1 MMILLSFSPKTKAL
15 VSIPLIPSHLLN
27 AQEKHTNYF
36 QTFRPTFPLR
46 SQIPTRFISMNRKG
60 LFIEKC
66 RKDDSPTHTEEEEDN
81 NGALQAVLK
90 LYDSIKNRNIMELS
104 EVFGD
109 DCQCGCNF
117 IPFFRSFRGK
127 KQVLAFFSYLMRSL
141 GSNIEF
147 VVQPTLQDG
156 MNVGV
161 SWRLEWNKKR
171 VPLGKGFS
179 FHICQVYQGKVLI
192 SNVEMFME
200 SLLRTEE
207 IVLKLVAS
215 MIRLMEKKS
224 SFVFVE
230 GKISKRAIYSL
241 LALLL
246 GASLLFFS

>member
-1 MMILLSFSPKTKAL
+1 
-15 VSIPLIPSHLLN
+15 
-27 AQEKHTNYF
+27 
-36 QTFRPTFPLR
+36 
-46 SQIPTRFISMNRKG
+46 MNRKG

-161 SWRLEWNKKR
+161 SWRL
-171 VPLGKGFS
+171 GKQRGDVHGITTPYRRNCTEIGGF
-179 FHICQVYQGKVLI
+179 YDKANG
-192 SNVEMFME
+192 
-200 SLLRTEE
+200 
-207 IVLKLVAS
+207 
-215 MIRLMEKKS
+215 EKKFLCICRGIKPFS
-224 SFVFVE
+224 SSLSIQVLYLSCVHNVY
-230 GKISKRAIYSL
+230 IYIDDIRI
-241 LALLL
+241 
-246 GASLLFFS
+246 